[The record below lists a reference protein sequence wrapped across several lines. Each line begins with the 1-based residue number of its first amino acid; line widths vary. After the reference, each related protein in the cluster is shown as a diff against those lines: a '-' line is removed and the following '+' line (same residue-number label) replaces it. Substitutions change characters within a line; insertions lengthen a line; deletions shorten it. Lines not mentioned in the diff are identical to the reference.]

1 MADKEIRCTCGKVLL
16 KITPDGKIKAW
27 CKRCKEEI
35 EIDVEIE
42 VEVEPYEP
50 DYKKGNDC
58 STCRCAG
65 N

>member
-35 EIDVEIE
+35 EIDVEIK
-42 VEVEPYEP
+42 VEVEPYELET
-50 DYKKGNDC
+50 D
-58 STCRCAG
+58 
-65 N
+65 